1 MKDIEHEIASLL
13 MQTMQT
19 NKKISRSKAKEI
31 LEEIVKYLE
40 TDATAWLSSIQCR
53 SIELVNTLI
62 QCLVQDFI
70 KEKFDC
76 EIEDVEH
83 RIVFSR
89 LDENEDFK
97 KLRTKQEAAKA
108 KLI

>member
-1 MKDIEHEIASLL
+1 MEKEITELL

-31 LEEIVKYLE
+31 LEEQVKYLE
-40 TDATAWLSSIQCR
+40 GDAETWLNQIQCR

-97 KLRTKQEAAKA
+97 ALRKKQEAAKA